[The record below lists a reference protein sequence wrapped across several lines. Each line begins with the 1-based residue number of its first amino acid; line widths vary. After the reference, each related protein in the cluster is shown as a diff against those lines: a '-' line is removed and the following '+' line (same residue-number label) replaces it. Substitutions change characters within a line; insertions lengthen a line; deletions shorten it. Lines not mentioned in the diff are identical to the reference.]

1 MFRNPLVSP
10 DILGVS
16 SGASLGA
23 AFAILFGA
31 SNWLIQLSAFAGGTA
46 AVAAVPQG
54 IVVVRYG
61 AADQGCSRPGLR
73 QRRSGCKR
81 PRCKGHRKTL
91 TKIPSFHGFIPRIL
105 PCGLYPAALFYSI
118 ILFAVGCNFY
128 LRRQTGRFR
137 MRAAIGLRH
146 PASASCL
153 ERHLRLA
160 GRCPNNSS
168 LFPPLAAVVVVALCA
183 YSAERIFIISQ
194 FWKICGACRGKAPPS
209 ANADRSA
216 A

>member
-1 MFRNPLVSP
+1 MKASQTETVIMLTCCALQSACYSP
-10 DILGVS
+10 
-16 SGASLGA
+16 
-23 AFAILFGA
+23 
-31 SNWLIQLSAFAGGTA
+31 T
-46 AVAAVPQG
+46 G
-54 IVVVRYG
+54 IVISFIL
-61 AADQGCSRPGLR
+61 AQFQGEVQTNLTAGTRKKCAF
-73 QRRSGCKR
+73 
-81 PRCKGHRKTL
+81 HRA
-91 TKIPSFHGFIPRIL
+91 R
-105 PCGLYPAALFYSI
+105 
-118 ILFAVGCNFY
+118 
-128 LRRQTGRFR
+128 RFR
-137 MRAAIGLRH
+137 MPAAIGLRH

-153 ERHLRLA
+153 GRHLRLA